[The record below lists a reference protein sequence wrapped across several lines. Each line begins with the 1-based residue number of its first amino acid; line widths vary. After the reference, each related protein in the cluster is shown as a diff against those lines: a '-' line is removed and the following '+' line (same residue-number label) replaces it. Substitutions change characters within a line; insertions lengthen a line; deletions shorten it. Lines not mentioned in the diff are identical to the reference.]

1 MSVRTGIGYDI
12 HRTAEGRPLVLGGVK
27 IESPFGLEG
36 HSDADVLL
44 HAVGDAVLG
53 ACALGDLGDHF
64 PPDDEKWK
72 NVSSLR
78 LLRLIRAIAEG
89 GGFHVVNVDATLIC
103 EAPKIAPLRR
113 AMRVNIGR
121 ALKIGVESVSVKA
134 TTAEKLD
141 AIGRG
146 EGIAAMA
153 VATVEGE

>member
-1 MSVRTGIGYDI
+1 MSVRTGIGYDV
-12 HRTAEGRPLVLGGVK
+12 HRTVEGRPLVLGGVK

-64 PPDDEKWK
+64 PPGDEKWK

-78 LLRLIRAIAEG
+78 LLRLIRAMAEG
-89 GGFHVVNVDATLIC
+89 GGYRVVNVDATLIC
-103 EAPKIAPLRR
+103 EAPKIAPLRQ

-146 EGIAAMA
+146 EGIAALA
-153 VATVEGE
+153 VATVERT